1 MFGKIGLILSFKF
14 ILLGKMVA
22 SLLSSRANPSL
33 VADTTHDVLGGQT
46 ASDLVAWQG
55 YHGLATYLCEK
66 GLTAHSKAMS
76 LSKDKRP
83 TSRIESS
90 KQNTKE
96 FDKHSEQ
103 DLFLWVA
110 LIAYRSDAGATNIQ
124 ATLMELLATYKI
136 LTTILY
142 VGWNDQ

>member
-1 MFGKIGLILSFKF
+1 
-14 ILLGKMVA
+14 
-22 SLLSSRANPSL
+22 
-33 VADTTHDVLGGQT
+33 
-46 ASDLVAWQG
+46 
-55 YHGLATYLCEK
+55 
-66 GLTAHSKAMS
+66 MS

-142 VGWNDQ
+142 VG